1 MSEEVFSKSMTLR
14 VGYSAVRLI
23 ASPCLHNRTNET
35 SLFRGTSHPEK
46 NGDWAEYSP
55 HEYLVVLRCVI

>member
-46 NGDWAEYSP
+46 TEIGLNISP
-55 HEYLVVLRCVI
+55 MNTL